1 MDNNQP
7 ETLAQQVIANSKY
20 QRIYLHLVHRL
31 SQEAIEKGLKGKSAV
46 KHVRNKLHQV
56 AGAYFKQKIN
66 YSTAIANL
74 NSLTGDK
81 NNREIKN
88 YCREWMQTHAS
99 TRERLPILEDF
110 FQTCLASIAPITSIL
125 DLACGLNPLAIPWM
139 PLAPQAHYQA
149 CDIYLDMLELI
160 NNFLNHIN
168 LSGHAYPCDLV
179 GTNPPPTLTSQKRVQ
194 VAFLLK
200 SIPCLEQMDKSITP
214 RLLDAIPAEHILV
227 SYPGQSLG
235 GRQKG
240 MKDFYWQHFQEL
252 ISGTNWQVK
261 AFDFH
266 SELAFL
272 VSK

>member
-1 MDNNQP
+1 MDNNDL
-7 ETLAQQVIANSKY
+7 EKLTQQVIANPKY
-20 QRIYLHLVHRL
+20 QRIYPQLVHRL
-31 SQEAIEKGLKGKSAV
+31 SQEAIVKGLKGKSAV

-56 AGAYFKQKIN
+56 AGAYFKQKIDF
-66 YSTAIANL
+66 SKATAKLTNL
-74 NSLTGDK
+74 PKDRTNQ
-81 NNREIKN
+81 EIKD
-88 YCREWMQTHAS
+88 YCRDWMQGHAS
-99 TRERLPILEDF
+99 TLERLPILKDF
-110 FQTCLASIAPITSIL
+110 FQTCLESIAPITSIL

-149 CDIYLDMLELI
+149 CDIYLDMLDLI
-160 NNFLNHIN
+160 NSFLKHIN
-168 LSGHAYPCDLV
+168 LSGQAYPCDLV
-179 GTNPPPTLTSQKRVQ
+179 TTNPPPISSSQKKVQ
-194 VAFLLK
+194 LAFLLK

-261 AFDFH
+261 AFDFP